1 MKKPLNKFALLLWV
15 LALVLAMGEAWTFY
29 GAWQMASAL
38 PSTDRIY
45 VFSGGLWRNAGAVL
59 MQSAVLGSLGLLIEM
74 VDQVRCTVARA
85 IEPQIVT

>member
-1 MKKPLNKFALLLWV
+1 MNKPPNKFALLLWA

-29 GAWQMASAL
+29 GAWRMASAL

-45 VFSGGLWRNAGAVL
+45 VFSGGLWRNAGGVL

-85 IEPQIVT
+85 IETQIVT